1 MAAGR
6 ALLQGNVMRNV
17 CDFVGRALISGS
29 CASALSTIALAC
41 GGHLE
46 CGRALAPVNAVSH
59 WIWGDRAIHADRP
72 AWRHTAVGYVIHHAM
87 SVFWAAFYEGWV
99 HGAPSR
105 RRPGPAIVAGLAV
118 AAAACFVDLKLT
130 PKRLTPGFER
140 RLSPLSLT
148 FVYLAF
154 GLALPL
160 LTLWRPRQPDERQRG
175 DARDV
180 PDANTPVQQVQGNG
194 ALLTPAGER

>member
-1 MAAGR
+1 M
-6 ALLQGNVMRNV
+6 LEGNVMRNV
-17 CDFVGRALISGS
+17 CDFVGRALASGS

-41 GGHLE
+41 SGHLE
-46 CGRALAPVNAVSH
+46 CGRAFAPVNAVSH

-105 RRPGPAIVAGLAV
+105 RRPGPAIAAGLAV

-130 PKRLTPGFER
+130 PRRLTPGFER
-140 RLSPLSLT
+140 RLSPLSLA

-160 LTLWRPRQPDERQRG
+160 ITLWRPRQTDERQGG

-180 PDANTPVQQVQGNG
+180 PGTEASETDRQRDGEG
-194 ALLTPAGER
+194 LTRAGQR